1 MFALI
6 LTSYLIEVQDSIFII
21 DIKSKNPEGITH
33 SIRKAFPAMTEK
45 SFFIKEQFEQSQY
58 KDLCPI
64 DDSGNILVLNQLTGR
79 IGLKKVLSYYSISV
93 FEYLRAHRNIHIPI
107 VYAYWEENG
116 KLTVIEEYIQGET
129 LEEFLEKT
137 SSEKGADRKHDE
149 ENAQTC
155 DPSAFDQLS
164 PGVPSHDLTRE
175 MRLQI
180 LLNICDGVRF
190 LHEAAPAPIIH
201 RDLKPS
207 NIMITNDGI
216 VKIIDYDAAKIYQA
230 AEDRDTV
237 LLGTEG
243 SAAPEQYGFGSSDV
257 RTDVYGIGM
266 LIRELFPDD
275 PRLLKIADK
284 ATRLDPKDRYPDVRT
299 VQQAL
304 SGKPSADTSRAPG
317 IFRFIPGFRSGKI
330 QNMLIGIF
338 GYFLLFY
345 FTLSTDF
352 QNEHGDVLTGRSLWL
367 NRICFLMAG
376 LSIIFLFTGTFSWM
390 RRLPL
395 LQNQNKILRILGYIL
410 WAAVFIVFWVAVS
423 TFL

>member
-1 MFALI
+1 
-6 LTSYLIEVQDSIFII
+6 
-21 DIKSKNPEGITH
+21 
-33 SIRKAFPAMTEK
+33 MTEK

-64 DDSGNILVLNQLTGR
+64 GDSGNILVLNQLTGR
-79 IGLKKVLSYYSISV
+79 IGLKKTLSYYSLPV
-93 FEYLRAHRNIHIPI
+93 FEYLRLHRNIHVPKI
-107 VYAYWEENG
+107 YAYWEENG

-129 LEEFLEKT
+129 LEVLLENVP
-137 SSEKGADRKHDE
+137 SEKGTDIDRGHFKE
-149 ENAQTC
+149 KAQSFDRPT
-155 DPSAFDQLS
+155 FDQLS
-164 PGVPSHDLTRE
+164 PDWPSHDLTRE
-175 MRLQI
+175 KRLQI
-180 LLNICDGVRF
+180 LLDICDGIRF
-190 LHEAAPAPIIH
+190 LHEAVPGPIIH

-207 NIMITNDGI
+207 NIMITDDGI
-216 VKIIDYDAAKIYQA
+216 VKIIDYDAAKIYQKT
-230 AEDRDTV
+230 EERDTV

-266 LIRELFPDD
+266 LIRQLFQED
-275 PRLLKIADK
+275 PRMLKIADK
-284 ATRLDPKDRYPDVRT
+284 ATRLDPKDRFPDVQT
-299 VQQAL
+299 LQQAL
-304 SGKPSADTSRAPG
+304 SGKSSTGSRIPG

-338 GYFLLFY
+338 GYILLFY

-352 QNEHGDVLTGRSLWL
+352 QNEHGEVLTGRSLWL

-395 LQNQNKILRILGYIL
+395 LQNQNKVLRLLGYIL